1 MRRVGPNLCSAYANG
16 IGAAGIPGRSDS
28 GPANHLFIK
37 AVTGDLGWVHYVRCS
52 KNVGF
57 SYRFTL

>member
-37 AVTGDLGWVHYVRCS
+37 AVTGDLG
-52 KNVGF
+52 
-57 SYRFTL
+57 